1 MNFNLTKSAQV
12 LSVILL
18 AQMAAFYGLSRAE
31 VVPHAPPLAGLNKV
45 LGTWTTVQEGVVEK
59 EVQEILKA
67 DDTLTRSFVAPGF
80 KGHVGLFI
88 AAFTSQRNGKAPHS
102 PKNCMPGSGWVQN
115 EQGFAKIAI
124 DGRAEPIEVNRY
136 VVQKGD
142 AKSLVLYWYQT
153 RDRVVA
159 SEFSAKGYVV
169 LDALRENRTDSALVR
184 VIVPVIDNDINGAMA
199 TATDFVKV
207 SFGPIRRQL
216 PA

>member
-1 MNFNLTKSAQV
+1 MKFSLTRAGQV
-12 LSVILL
+12 LTVILL

-31 VVPHAPPLAGLNKV
+31 VLPAAPPLGGLNKV
-45 LGTWTTVQEGVVEK
+45 LGKWTMVQEGVVEK
-59 EVQEILKA
+59 EVQEVLKA
-67 DDTLTRSFVAPGF
+67 DDTLTRSYAGPGY
-80 KGHVGLFI
+80 KGAVGLFI

-102 PKNCMPGSGWVQN
+102 PKNCLPGSGWVQN

-124 DGRAEPIEVNRY
+124 DGRAQPIEVNRY

-142 AKSLVLYWYQT
+142 SKSLVLYWYQT

-159 SEFSAKGYVV
+159 SEYSAKGYVV

-184 VIVPVIDNDINGAMA
+184 VIAPVINNDVDGAMA
-199 TATDFVKV
+199 AATDFVKTA
-207 SFGPIRRQL
+207 FGPIRRQL